1 MSETKEWI
9 RMAEK
14 AVLDGDYLKSIS
26 LSLLVLMWDVS
37 EGSDGM
43 KFKRRGTTGVKDM
56 VQKATT
62 QMLDDCQEF
71 KDMLKNWSPP
81 CVSHFIQCDKCK
93 GRADVLHADLS
104 GDNLCG
110 GCKDGL

>member
-9 RMAEK
+9 KMAEK

-37 EGSDGM
+37 ESRGSQM
-43 KFKRRGTTGVKDM
+43 RFKRGSSPSQDDWLDKEVANYLEGTGITPCNDWMVK
-56 VQKATT
+56 
-62 QMLDDCQEF
+62 
-71 KDMLKNWSPP
+71 
-81 CVSHFIQCDKCK
+81 CDKCK

-104 GDNLCG
+104 GDNLCKW
-110 GCKDGL
+110 CKNED

>member
-37 EGSDGM
+37 ESRGSQVKLDP
-43 KFKRRGTTGVKDM
+43 KFKRGSK
-56 VQKATT
+56 
-62 QMLDDCQEF
+62 
-71 KDMLKNWSPP
+71 WSPP
-81 CVSHFIQCDKCK
+81 CNDWMVKCDKCK

-110 GCKDGL
+110 GCSAEHK

>member
-43 KFKRRGTTGVKDM
+43 KFKRGSK
-56 VQKATT
+56 
-62 QMLDDCQEF
+62 
-71 KDMLKNWSPP
+71 WSPP
-81 CVSHFIQCDKCK
+81 CNDWMVKCDKCK

-110 GCKDGL
+110 GCSAEHK